1 MFAVKLNGIVKYSS
15 ACSDYKC
22 GGMEGICLQIKF
34 ESVCAFVYKYQVLL
48 ILKLDKI
55 ELVERLF
62 TNYS

>member
-1 MFAVKLNGIVKYSS
+1 
-15 ACSDYKC
+15 
-22 GGMEGICLQIKF
+22 MEGICLQIKF